1 MRIISLVPSATE
13 IVVSLGLQSNLVGV
27 SHECDFP
34 KSIIKLPKVTFS
46 NIKKKTSSDINE
58 NIKEILKKSL
68 SIYEVNAVKLKELK
82 PDVIITQSQCSYCAV
97 SINDVRKCLHKWLSK
112 KPTLID
118 LKGNNLNLLILLHL
132 DIKV

>member
-46 NIKKKTSSDINE
+46 NIKKKKN
-58 NIKEILKKSL
+58 
-68 SIYEVNAVKLKELK
+68 
-82 PDVIITQSQCSYCAV
+82 
-97 SINDVRKCLHKWLSK
+97 
-112 KPTLID
+112 
-118 LKGNNLNLLILLHL
+118 
-132 DIKV
+132 